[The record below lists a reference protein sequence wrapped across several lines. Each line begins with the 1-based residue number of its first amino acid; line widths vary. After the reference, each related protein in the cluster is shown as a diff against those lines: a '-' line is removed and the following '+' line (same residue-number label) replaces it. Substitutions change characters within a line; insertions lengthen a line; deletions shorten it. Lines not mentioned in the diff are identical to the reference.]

1 MKRFTDTELWD
12 KEWFFN
18 LKPRLKCLVKYVRD
32 KCDAAGVWQPNWTL
46 AQTYIKDKVSEEELL
61 KIDAGNQFKKMPN
74 GLICCVG
81 FINFQYG
88 ELKETC
94 PPHRKILSLV
104 KKYGIESDRVLLG
117 YSNPTSR
124 VQEKEQEEEP
134 VEEKEKEKVRVAH
147 LFSESEFFDK
157 QKFIETVEANEKYLC
172 FDMEYYYEK
181 IVNWSAEGNK
191 KKDWIATSRNFMLG
205 DLQKGTAKIKTEFQG
220 KIKSINHGKQTGGFS
235 NEELIAAAKR
245 AAAGVH

>member
-12 KEWFFN
+12 KEWFMN
-18 LKPRLKCLVKYVRD
+18 LKPRLKCLVKYVHD
-32 KCDAAGVWQPNWTL
+32 KCDSAGIWQPNWIL
-46 AQTYIKDKVSEEELL
+46 AQTYIKEKVSEDELL

-74 GLICCVG
+74 GKIGCIG

-117 YSNPTSR
+117 YSNPIDR
-124 VQEKEQEEEP
+124 VQEKEKETDKEEK
-134 VEEKEKEKVRVAH
+134 KEKEKVRVAH

-157 QKFIETVEANEKYLC
+157 QKFTEAVEKNEKYLC

-191 KKDWIATSRNFMLG
+191 KKDWIATARNFMLG
-205 DLQKGTAKIKTEFQG
+205 DLQKEKAKIKKEFQG
-220 KIKSINHGKQTGGFS
+220 KIKTINYGKQTGGFT
-235 NEELIAAAKR
+235 NEELLAAAER
-245 AAAGVH
+245 AAAGIH